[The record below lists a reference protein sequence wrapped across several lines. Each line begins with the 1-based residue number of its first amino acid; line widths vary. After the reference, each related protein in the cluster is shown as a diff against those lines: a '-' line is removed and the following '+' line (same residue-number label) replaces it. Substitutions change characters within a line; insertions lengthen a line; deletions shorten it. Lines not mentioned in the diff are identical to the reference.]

1 MVRPT
6 VNSVKHYVQVS
17 LATIAA
23 GLVVTTNIAFSQ
35 EAASTAADQVR
46 IGASIKAIFVEMW
59 VRGSELSPGTVLMTL
74 YKTPNGAAAMTAAE
88 MAAMHDYT
96 NKNNIIYHTQG
107 LTNDTDADAIP
118 FIRQWFKIP
127 KGKQRMALGDV
138 WRLSLFSQG
147 AIDNVQC
154 GFMVYKEYF

>member
-1 MVRPT
+1 MVKPT

-17 LATIAA
+17 LGTTAA
-23 GLVVTTNIAFSQ
+23 GTIDTTNIAFSQ
-35 EAASTAADQVR
+35 EASSTAADQVR
-46 IGASIKAIFVEMW
+46 IGCSIKAIFIEMW
-59 VRGSELSPGTVLMTL
+59 IRSGEVSPGTALLTL
-74 YKTPNGAAAMTAAE
+74 YKTPNGAAAMTTTE

-107 LTNDTDADAIP
+107 LTNDADADAIP

-138 WRLSLFSQG
+138 WRLSIFSQG
-147 AIDNVQC
+147 AIDNLHC
-154 GFMVYKEYF
+154 GFMVFKEYF